1 MKDLEVIMRSMD
13 LITDFLMIIKEILT
27 IHKLKD
33 TILLMFKDKVLNY
46 YNKAFRVNKIM
57 NKDLNQ
63 EDSLFLKALIVEKV
77 DGFL

>member
-13 LITDFLMIIKEILT
+13 LITDFLMITKEILT